1 MLSGI
6 IRGGLWNVSMSQFI
20 KWYTDSPRVLF
31 IAATD
36 GRYGGVM
43 AVGDSISSL
52 QVKHQSLDI
61 NTPLSQWIDTV
72 NTFRPN
78 FIIGYPSAIK
88 ILGELV
94 ESNEINLKVNRV
106 FSCGEPL
113 SPGLRSYLEQVFHAS
128 VVNFY
133 GASESLALGVELSAQ
148 SGMLL
153 FDDLNVIEVIDGKM
167 YLTCLYNFTQ
177 PLIRYQISDRL
188 VIHDGFETNTSA
200 FTIADVLLC
209 RDEDIL
215 WFENAEGKREFLH
228 PLSIEGFCLPGL
240 VDYQFRQTSKDSFE
254 MLAEI
259 TDRTLGQVIEGEL
272 KRQMQLILSDN
283 GLSYVSFT
291 IQFVDQILPDQ
302 KTGKKQ
308 LVIKKN

>member
-133 GASESLALGVELSAQ
+133 GAS
-148 SGMLL
+148 
-153 FDDLNVIEVIDGKM
+153 
-167 YLTCLYNFTQ
+167 
-177 PLIRYQISDRL
+177 
-188 VIHDGFETNTSA
+188 
-200 FTIADVLLC
+200 
-209 RDEDIL
+209 
-215 WFENAEGKREFLH
+215 
-228 PLSIEGFCLPGL
+228 
-240 VDYQFRQTSKDSFE
+240 
-254 MLAEI
+254 
-259 TDRTLGQVIEGEL
+259 
-272 KRQMQLILSDN
+272 
-283 GLSYVSFT
+283 
-291 IQFVDQILPDQ
+291 
-302 KTGKKQ
+302 
-308 LVIKKN
+308 